1 MIRPCGRQ
9 GKEEDLEADDD
20 EDGSETRPVR
30 HGCGLG
36 NSGKPGN
43 IKYLNLISYVV
54 MIDQVNLLV

>member
-43 IKYLNLISYVV
+43 IKYLNQSVMLLWLIKLIY
-54 MIDQVNLLV
+54 